1 MIQRLYIH
9 NFRCLENFDL
19 NLADKP
25 SALLIGKNGSGKSTV
40 GYALEVLQKIARG
53 TNRVGQLVKPRDL
66 TRGRTDLPM
75 RLELEVEIGDET
87 YQFTLALELP
97 EGFKELRVR
106 EEKLT
111 VGGKTIYSR
120 QVSQVDLAKTSSE
133 SAAKFLV
140 DWHLVALPVIQ
151 EQSEKDPLFLFKRWL
166 SQMLILAPIPSLIS
180 GESSGEDLL
189 PDREVKNAGNWFAGL
204 ISYSPASYAS
214 IEKYLK
220 SILPDLWDIRN
231 PIIAADSRS
240 MQIQFRAN
248 EGSLILPFGDLSDGE
263 KCFFIS
269 SLVLAAN
276 ESYGPIFCF
285 WDEPDN
291 YLSLDEV
298 GHFILEL
305 RRTFFPAGQ
314 LLMTS
319 HNPEAIQRFSDE
331 NTIILH
337 RRNHLEPT
345 QIRLMSEMELQSD
358 IVEAIRQGGLEP

>member
-1 MIQRLYIH
+1 
-9 NFRCLENFDL
+9 
-19 NLADKP
+19 
-25 SALLIGKNGSGKSTV
+25 
-40 GYALEVLQKIARG
+40 
-53 TNRVGQLVKPRDL
+53 
-66 TRGRTDLPM
+66 
-75 RLELEVEIGDET
+75 
-87 YQFTLALELP
+87 
-97 EGFKELRVR
+97 
-106 EEKLT
+106 
-111 VGGKTIYSR
+111 
-120 QVSQVDLAKTSSE
+120 
-133 SAAKFLV
+133 V

-204 ISYSPASYAS
+204 ISNSPASYAT

-220 SILPDLWDIRN
+220 AILPDLWDIRN

-319 HNPEAIQRFSDE
+319 HNAEAIERFSDE
-331 NTIILH
+331 NTIFLH

-345 QIRLMSEMELQSD
+345 QIRLISELDLQTD
-358 IVEAIRQGGLEP
+358 IVEAIRQGGIEP